1 MARQEPP
8 VVHPVDGAKQIVRIA
23 EKATG
28 GGQKGLSLERSALEQ
43 RDGAIGR
50 HRFLARDMAAAA
62 PVLRKPGGSS
72 VRACIALWNGCPVTT
87 SMTASTIIQFS
98 RT

>member
-1 MARQEPP
+1 PGFFLSGCREKTCSGKARDTAPSPDSFRSPQRLARQEPP

-28 GGQKGLSLERSALEQ
+28 GGQKGLSLERSA

-50 HRFLARDMAAAA
+50 HCFLARD
-62 PVLRKPGGSS
+62 
-72 VRACIALWNGCPVTT
+72 
-87 SMTASTIIQFS
+87 
-98 RT
+98 

>member
-28 GGQKGLSLERSALEQ
+28 GGQKGLSLERSA

-50 HRFLARDMAAAA
+50 HCFLARDMAAAA
-62 PVLRKPGGSS
+62 PVLRKPSGSS